1 MYCTNTM
8 LMGGKLCTFEPAA
21 AGQHSLA
28 VCVQRAVCAS
38 PALHGIPPQA
48 NAITPGLALTNC
60 MFYLPQG
67 KAGMS
72 VSNALGSNV
81 FNVLIGLGLPYF
93 IVQAARGRPAAV
105 RLPSHP
111 SQQIFGLRCLWVW
124 ELLLYRAATGRRAVH
139 DLPRIL
145 LAA

>member
-1 MYCTNTM
+1 MAHAPLTVMGATVLAIGSTM
-8 LMGGKLCTFEPAA
+8 LTALVSFVVASQAGSVLCKHDAYGWKLCTFEPAA
-21 AGQHSLA
+21 ADQRSLA
-28 VCVQRAVCAS
+28 VCVQSAVCAS

-60 MFYLPQG
+60 LFYLPQG

-105 RLPSHP
+105 RLP
-111 SQQIFGLRCLWVW
+111 
-124 ELLLYRAATGRRAVH
+124 
-139 DLPRIL
+139 
-145 LAA
+145 